1 MTTATQAP
9 VTGRPRKAR
18 LSTRDRVTVALMIL
32 IPTAVAATLVW
43 VPAMATIV
51 MSFFDWDGF
60 GPFSEAKFV
69 GMRWYTEAATIYLVL
84 ADHTSTS
91 FPLTVSIRA
100 RAMPQVPAPRIP
112 IRFITFV
119 LRIRRAPVWRGVRPV
134 CTFTGLYSSIVPE
147 SFCRVNYSAVLHKV
161 STCFSPISSIPCNFS
176 KPFAFISKSCYSI
189 LVGFV
194 GFSFFPLDFDPA
206 LRYMMCPPTCS
217 VCLFKF

>member
-1 MTTATQAP
+1 LSLQTSSMLL
-9 VTGRPRKAR
+9 VNRSSSGIFICGRLGCLRVVER
-18 LSTRDRVTVALMIL
+18 LSI
-32 IPTAVAATLVW
+32 
-43 VPAMATIV
+43 
-51 MSFFDWDGF
+51 SF
-60 GPFSEAKFV
+60 S
-69 GMRWYTEAATIYLVL
+69 M

-161 STCFSPISSIPCNFS
+161 STCFSSISSIPCNFS

-189 LVGFV
+189 LVGF
-194 GFSFFPLDFDPA
+194 SFFPLDFDPA
-206 LRYMMCPPTCS
+206 LRYIMYPPTCP

>member
-1 MTTATQAP
+1 MAASTPCPTSRALASILIFKRDPAERYREVYYGEYGFFLRRRAP
-9 VTGRPRKAR
+9 VHHGRHGCTG
-18 LSTRDRVTVALMIL
+18 IL
-32 IPTAVAATLVW
+32 AAAVQGVQNT
-43 VPAMATIV
+43 
-51 MSFFDWDGF
+51 
-60 GPFSEAKFV
+60 GP
-69 GMRWYTEAATIYLVL
+69 G
-84 ADHTSTS
+84 
-91 FPLTVSIRA
+91 P
-100 RAMPQVPAPRIP
+100 PAPRIP

-161 STCFSPISSIPCNFS
+161 STCFSSISSIPCNFS

-206 LRYMMCPPTCS
+206 LRYIMCPPTCP

>member
-1 MTTATQAP
+1 MSLSLQTSSMFL
-9 VTGRPRKAR
+9 VNRSSSGIFICGRLGCLRVVER
-18 LSTRDRVTVALMIL
+18 LSI
-32 IPTAVAATLVW
+32 
-43 VPAMATIV
+43 
-51 MSFFDWDGF
+51 SF
-60 GPFSEAKFV
+60 S
-69 GMRWYTEAATIYLVL
+69 M

-161 STCFSPISSIPCNFS
+161 STCFSSISSIPCNFS

-206 LRYMMCPPTCS
+206 LRYIMCPPTCP